1 MDFIRERVTSLVS
14 KKLAGTGGG
23 VAALDGQLF
32 AQAIV
37 IAAYLLAQAYSDAT
51 KTKLA

>member
-14 KKLAGTGGG
+14 KKLAGTGVG
-23 VAALDGQLF
+23 VAALDSQLF

-37 IAAYLLAQAYSDAT
+37 IAAYLLAQAYTDAT